1 MQSTP
6 YYFFDEEIVGS
17 RDVCGRR
24 KSVRYGI
31 IGQAWR
37 SRHSQ
42 SMADVDH
49 TKGKLVDEWGALQEE
64 ASSLD
69 GTSRWAVAFA
79 FVPRGAT
86 DPEAILFFDCV
97 DGPVFFKEGGD
108 GPQQSKDGFLEKVFD
123 QKNMFK
129 KLKQF
134 IGSYYHEIKKIEV
147 NISIYE

>member
-1 MQSTP
+1 M
-6 YYFFDEEIVGS
+6 
-17 RDVCGRR
+17 
-24 KSVRYGI
+24 
-31 IGQAWR
+31 
-37 SRHSQ
+37 
-42 SMADVDH
+42 
-49 TKGKLVDEWGALQEE
+49 
-64 ASSLD
+64 
-69 GTSRWAVAFA
+69 AFA